1 MGRLRRRSATA
12 RDDRR
17 RAERSRGHM
26 NERETPPPGRSLKEL
41 RAIVAEDIRRF
52 ERLGE
57 LWSSLPDEQQV
68 QLIDTA
74 QRLYEEASGWPSR
87 TATRSRVR
95 STSSTRTPCS
105 SRICCCATTTIACLP
120 STKPIA

>member
-1 MGRLRRRSATA
+1 
-12 RDDRR
+12 
-17 RAERSRGHM
+17 M

-57 LWSSLPDEQQV
+57 LWSSLTDEQQV

-74 QRLYEEASGWPSR
+74 QRMYDEAS
-87 TATRSRVR
+87 
-95 STSSTRTPCS
+95 
-105 SRICCCATTTIACLP
+105 
-120 STKPIA
+120 